1 MKEVTYNP
9 KYDELYAPQVSSI
22 VGQIIKSKLELIY
35 VNIKCL
41 VFVLVSVLFYANKKI
56 IALNE

>member
-35 VNIKCL
+35 VNIKRL
-41 VFVLVSVLFYANKKI
+41 VFVLVSVLFHAYKKI
-56 IALNE
+56 IVLKE

>member
-22 VGQIIKSKLELIY
+22 VGRIIKSKLELIY
-35 VNIKCL
+35 VNIKHL
-41 VFVLVSVLFYANKKI
+41 VFVSVSVFFHAYKKI
-56 IALNE
+56 IVLNE

>member
-35 VNIKCL
+35 VNIKRL
-41 VFVLVSVLFYANKKI
+41 VFVLVSVLFYAYKKI
-56 IALNE
+56 KALNE

>member
-41 VFVLVSVLFYANKKI
+41 VFVLVSVLFYAYKK
-56 IALNE
+56 N

>member
-35 VNIKCL
+35 VNIKRL
-41 VFVLVSVLFYANKKI
+41 VFVSVSVLFYAYKKI
-56 IALNE
+56 RH